1 MISSSASSTSPYM
14 PERAILRNITPLT
27 QDNHL
32 FEFSLSEKSEL
43 KKCRPGQFVQLWLPG
58 VGECPIS
65 VCSADINDRLELCVR
80 RVGRVTNALF
90 QLQEGA
96 WVGIRGPFG
105 NGFPVEKLAGRNVC
119 MIAGGLGVA
128 PIRSVWQWLLQR
140 RELVGEITL
149 IYGMRH
155 SIDLLFRQEIKL
167 LMRRPDLSVFV
178 AAEEIV
184 GPDLPPIAT
193 QLGRVT
199 DMIRLASLDD
209 TYEFL
214 VCGPPIMYKFVISE
228 LKKKGIADER
238 IWLSLERHMKCGVGK
253 CGHCF
258 IGGKFCCKQGPVFNL
273 SEMRFMQE
281 VVECA
286 NG

>member
-1 MISSSASSTSPYM
+1 MSCQTPFM
-14 PERAILRNITPLT
+14 PEKAILRNITPLT
-27 QDNHL
+27 QDNYL
-32 FEFSLSEKSEL
+32 FEFSLPRDSPLRS
-43 KKCRPGQFVQLWLPG
+43 CQPGQFVQLWLPG

-65 VCSADINDRLELCVR
+65 VCSADVTDRLELCVR

-96 WVGIRGPFG
+96 WVGIRGPYG
-105 NGFPVEKLAGRNVC
+105 KGFPMESLTGRNIC

-128 PIRSVWQWLLQR
+128 PIRSVWQWLLLR
-140 RELVGEITL
+140 REQFGKITL

-167 LMRRPDLSVFV
+167 LMRRFDLSVFV
-178 AAEEIV
+178 AAEEIL
-184 GPDLPPIAT
+184 GPDLPPVAT

-199 DMIRLASLDD
+199 DMIRLADLDES
-209 TYEFL
+209 YEYL
-214 VCGPPIMYKFVISE
+214 ICGPPIMYKFVIAE
-228 LKKKGIADER
+228 LKAKGVPDEKV
-238 IWLSLERHMKCGVGK
+238 WLSLERHMKCGVGK

-258 IGGKFCCKQGPVFNL
+258 IGGLFCCKAGPVFNL
-273 SEMRFMQE
+273 SKLRFMQE